1 MNLDPRLSAAAKL
14 HIPNALFVTVSG
26 AHLYGF
32 SSPDSDYDLRGSHV
46 APLRE
51 LVGLFPPRETLEVAE
66 IRDGLEWDIV
76 SHEIR
81 KFCALICKDSGYA
94 LEQLCSPL
102 IVVTSPAHE
111 ELKAIALDSLNRKFA
126 RHYLGFADNQWRLFL
141 KDSPPRVKPL
151 LYIYRVLLTGAH
163 LLQTGELEANLPNL
177 NQKFGSQT
185 INDLID
191 LKLNGAE
198 RQTLENADLPFYEA
212 EYARLRERLRNAET
226 DSPLPAEIDIKPAL
240 HDWLIRLR
248 LGE

>member
-1 MNLDPRLSAAAKL
+1 MLDPRLQAAAQL
-14 HIPNALFVTVSG
+14 HLPNALFVTVSG

-32 SSPDSDYDLRGSHV
+32 SSPDSDYDLRGAHI

-51 LVGLFPPRETLEVAE
+51 LVGLFPPRETIEVAE
-66 IRDGLEWDIV
+66 TRDGLEWDIV

-102 IVVTSPAHE
+102 IVQTSPAHE
-111 ELKAIALDSLNRKFA
+111 ELKVIALDSLNRKFA

-163 LLQTGELEANLPNL
+163 LLQTGKLEANLPAL
-177 NQKFGSQT
+177 NQDFGSPT
-185 INDLID
+185 IIDLIE

-198 RQTLENADLPFYEA
+198 RQTLENADLPFYQA
-212 EYARLRERLRNAET
+212 EYARLRERLQNAEQG
-226 DSPLPAEIDIKPAL
+226 SPLPDEADVKPAL

-248 LGE
+248 LD

>member
-1 MNLDPRLSAAAKL
+1 MLDPRLQTAAL
-14 HIPNALFVTVSG
+14 RHVPDALFVTVSG

-32 SSPDSDYDLRGSHV
+32 SSPDSDYDLRGAHL
-46 APLRE
+46 APLRD
-51 LVGLFPPRETLEVAE
+51 LVGLFPPRETIEVAE
-66 IRDGLEWDIV
+66 VRDGLEWDIV

-102 IVVTSPAHE
+102 IVATSPAHD
-111 ELKAIALDSLNRKFA
+111 ELKAIALGSLNRRFA
-126 RHYLGFADNQWRLFL
+126 RHYLGFAENQWRLFL

-163 LLQTGELEANLPNL
+163 LLQTGQLEANLPAL
-177 NQKFGSQT
+177 NAEFRSQ
-185 INDLID
+185 IISDLID
-191 LKLNGAE
+191 LKLNGVE
-198 RQTLENADLPFYEA
+198 RQTLENTDLPFYHSQ
-212 EYARLRERLRNAET
+212 YQSLRERLQAAEN
-226 DSPLPAEIDIKPAL
+226 DSPLPPERDVKPAL

>member
-1 MNLDPRLSAAAKL
+1 MQLDSRLQTAAKL

-32 SSPDSDYDLRGSHV
+32 SSPDSDYDLRGSHA
-46 APLRE
+46 APIRD
-51 LVGLFPPRETLEVAE
+51 LVGLFPARETIEVSE
-66 IRDGLEWDIV
+66 VRDGLEWDIV
-76 SHEIR
+76 SHEAR
-81 KFCALICKDSGYA
+81 KFCALIAKDSGYA

-102 IVVTSPAHE
+102 IVITSPAHE

-163 LLQTGELEANLPNL
+163 LLQTGKLEANLPRL
-177 NQKFGSQT
+177 NEDFGSAT
-185 INDLID
+185 IRDLID
-191 LKLNGAE
+191 LKLNGVE
-198 RQTLENADLPFYEA
+198 RQTLGNADLPFYEA
-212 EYARLRERLRNAET
+212 EYARLRERLENAEHN
-226 DSPLPAEIDIKPAL
+226 SPLPPEVDIKPAL

-248 LGE
+248 LG

>member
-1 MNLDPRLSAAAKL
+1 MLDPRLQAAAKL
-14 HIPNALFVTVSG
+14 HIPDALFVTVSG

-51 LVGLFPPRETLEVAE
+51 LVGLFPPRETIEVAE

-76 SHEIR
+76 SHEAR
-81 KFCALICKDSGYA
+81 KFCALIAKDSGYA

-111 ELKAIALDSLNRKFA
+111 ELKAIALECLNRKFA
-126 RHYLGFADNQWRLFL
+126 RHYLGFAENQWRLFL

-163 LLQTGELEANLPNL
+163 LLQTGKLEANLPNL
-177 NQKFGSQT
+177 NEEFGSQT
-185 INDLID
+185 ITDLIE
-191 LKLNGAE
+191 LKLNGVE

-212 EYARLRERLRNAET
+212 QYNQLRERLQAAEQN
-226 DSPLPAEIDIKPAL
+226 SPLPDEVDIKPAL

-248 LGE
+248 LGEN

>member
-1 MNLDPRLSAAAKL
+1 MNLDPRLQSAAKL
-14 HIPNALFVTVSG
+14 HIPDALFVTVSG

-81 KFCALICKDSGYA
+81 KFCALIGKDSGYA

-111 ELKAIALDSLNRKFA
+111 ELKAIALESLNRKFA
-126 RHYLGFADNQWRLFL
+126 RHYLGFAENQWRLFL
-141 KDSPPRVKPL
+141 KDSPPRVETFA
-151 LYIYRVLLTGAH
+151 LYLSRAFDGRSSIANREIRSQFAASERRVRQPDDYRFDRFETQRRRTPNSGKRRLTVLRSA
-163 LLQTGELEANLPNL
+163 
-177 NQKFGSQT
+177 
-185 INDLID
+185 I
-191 LKLNGAE
+191 
-198 RQTLENADLPFYEA
+198 
-212 EYARLRERLRNAET
+212 
-226 DSPLPAEIDIKPAL
+226 
-240 HDWLIRLR
+240 
-248 LGE
+248 

>member
-1 MNLDPRLSAAAKL
+1 MLDSRLSAAARL
-14 HIPNALFVTVSG
+14 HVPNALFVTVSG

-32 SSPDSDYDLRGSHV
+32 SSPDSDYDLRGAHI

-51 LVGLFPPRETLEVAE
+51 LVGLFSPRETIEVAE
-66 IRDGLEWDIV
+66 VRDGLEWDIV

-102 IVVTSPAHE
+102 IVSTSPAHD
-111 ELKAIALDSLNRKFA
+111 ELKTIALNSLNRKFA
-126 RHYLGFADNQWRLFL
+126 THYLGFADNQWRLFL
-141 KDSPPRVKPL
+141 KDSPPRAKPL

-163 LLQTGELEANLPNL
+163 LLQTGKLEANLPAL
-177 NQKFGSQT
+177 NQEFGSQT
-185 INDLID
+185 ITDLIE

-198 RQTLENADLPFYEA
+198 RQTLQNADLPFYES
-212 EYARLRERLRNAET
+212 EYQRLRERLQQAEQS
-226 DSPLPAEIDIKPAL
+226 SPLPAEVDVKPAL

-248 LGE
+248 LGKD

>member
-1 MNLDPRLSAAAKL
+1 MQLDSRLSAAAQL
-14 HIPNALFVTVSG
+14 HLPNALFVTVSG

-32 SSPDSDYDLRGSHV
+32 SSPDSDYDLRGAHL

-51 LVGLFPPRETLEVAE
+51 LVGLFPPRETVEVAE
-66 IRDGLEWDIV
+66 VRDGLEWDIV

-102 IVVTSPAHE
+102 VVRTSPAHE

-163 LLQTGELEANLPNL
+163 LLQAGKLEANLPAL
-177 NQKFGSQT
+177 NADFKSQT
-185 INDLID
+185 ISDLIE

-198 RQTLENADLPFYEA
+198 RQTLENADLPFYQS
-212 EYARLRERLRNAET
+212 EYQRLRERLQAAEQN
-226 DSPLPAEIDIKPAL
+226 SPLPPEIDIKPAL

-248 LGE
+248 LG

>member
-1 MNLDPRLSAAAKL
+1 MMLDPRLQTAAL
-14 HIPNALFVTVSG
+14 RHIPNAIFVTVSG

-32 SSPDSDYDLRGSHV
+32 SSPDSDYDLRGAHQ
-46 APLRE
+46 APLRD
-51 LVGLFPPRETLEVAE
+51 LVGLFPPRETIEVAE
-66 IRDGLEWDIV
+66 ERDGLEWDIV

-102 IVVTSPAHE
+102 VVYTSPAHQ
-111 ELKAIALDSLNRKFA
+111 ELKSLALNSLNRKFA

-163 LLQTGELEANLPNL
+163 LLQSGELEANLPAL
-177 NQKFGSQT
+177 NADFKSQT
-185 INDLID
+185 IADLIE

-198 RQTLENADLPFYEA
+198 RQTLENADLPFYKS
-212 EYARLRERLRNAET
+212 EYQNLRARLQNAEEG
-226 DSPLPAEIDIKPAL
+226 SPLPAEADIKPAL

-248 LGE
+248 LD